1 VPPVPDRNAVAV
13 RRNPMSGAP
22 ALGSTLSVVRAVVLR
37 EAGGPEV
44 LRVEEVPDPL
54 PGEGEV
60 LVRVEAVGI
69 NHVDLTRRAGGADT
83 FPLIL
88 GYDAAGRREDGGE
101 RVLVTGTPGT
111 YAELVAAK
119 EENVFAIPD
128 SLETAAAAALGLP
141 YKTAWWALV
150 DMGGLKKGDTLLVQG
165 ASTATGQASVD
176 IGRSLGAKVYATSR
190 ADKLAKVRAL
200 GAEPLAYGDPKVR
213 ELEAN
218 VVFDPI
224 GADTFADS
232 VEALARE
239 GTLVTP
245 GAVGN
250 PIVSFNLWTL
260 EGKRARIQGIG
271 AAQGSRG
278 TMERLISLAGEGKL
292 KPVVDREL
300 PLEQAADAHRAIEAR
315 ETFGRVILR
324 P

>member
-1 VPPVPDRNAVAV
+1 
-13 RRNPMSGAP
+13 
-22 ALGSTLSVVRAVVLR
+22 VRAVVAN

-44 LRVEEVPDPL
+44 LRVEEVPDPQ
-54 PGEGEV
+54 PSVGEV

-69 NHVDLTRRAGGADT
+69 NHVDLSNRAGGAGS
-83 FPLIL
+83 FPTIL
-88 GYDAAGRREDGGE
+88 GYDAAGRREDTGE
-101 RVLVTGTPGT
+101 RVLVTGTPKT
-111 YAELVAAK
+111 YAELVVAK

-128 SLETAAAAALGLP
+128 SLDTAAAAALGIP
-141 YKTAWWALV
+141 YKTAWWSLV
-150 DMGGLKKGDTLLVQG
+150 DMGGLKEGETLLVQG
-165 ASTATGQASVD
+165 AASATGQASVD
-176 IGRSLGAKVYATSR
+176 IGRSLGANVYATSR
-190 ADKLAKVRAL
+190 PEKLDKVRAL

-260 EGKRARIQGIG
+260 EGKRARIQGV
-271 AAQGSRG
+271 GSAPASREM
-278 TMERLISLAGEGKL
+278 MERLISLAAEGKL
-292 KPVVDREL
+292 KPVIDREL
-300 PLEQAADAHRAIEAR
+300 PFEQAADAHRAIEAR
-315 ETFGRVILR
+315 ETFGKVILR

>member
-1 VPPVPDRNAVAV
+1 VY
-13 RRNPMSGAP
+13 G
-22 ALGSTLSVVRAVVLR
+22 LIVRAVVLH
-37 EAGGPEV
+37 EAGGPAV
-44 LRVEEVPDPL
+44 LRLEEAPDPQ
-54 PGEGEV
+54 PGEGEM

-69 NHVDLTRRAGGADT
+69 NHVDLARRAGADT
-83 FPLIL
+83 FPTIL
-88 GYDAAGRREDGGE
+88 GYDAAGRREDTGG
-101 RVLVTGTPGT
+101 RVLVTSTPGT

-119 EENVFAIPD
+119 QENVFAIPD
-128 SLETAAAAALGLP
+128 SLDAAAAAALGVP
-141 YKTAWWALV
+141 YTTAWWSLV
-150 DMGGLKKGDTLLVQG
+150 DMAGLKEGDTLLVQG

-190 ADKLAKVRAL
+190 AEKLDKVRAL

-224 GADTFADS
+224 GADTFSGS

-250 PIVSFNLWTL
+250 PMVSFNLWTL
-260 EGKRARIQGIG
+260 EGRRARIQGVG
-271 AAQGSRG
+271 AAQASRE
-278 TMERLISLAGEGKL
+278 TMERLISLAAERKL
-292 KPVVDREL
+292 RPVIDREL
-300 PLEQAADAHRAIEAR
+300 PLAQAAEAHRAIEAR
-315 ETFGRVILR
+315 ETFGKVILR